1 MTDMKKVEVVQ
12 LMNFHQTRDTRFDEL
27 RSEIDDMAGLIKG
40 GVAVK
45 NGRMTMVEE
54 GIILRRGTLE
64 VYDYLQRRAEE
75 IDAAYTPEP
84 CGRCAYYNK
93 LLKTIE
99 GE

>member
-1 MTDMKKVEVVQ
+1 MTDMKKWEVVQ

-27 RSEIDDMAGLIKG
+27 RNEINNMAE
-40 GVAVK
+40 VE
-45 NGRMTMVEE
+45 TM
-54 GIILRRGTLE
+54 IISSFPKMVCVPME
-64 VYDYLQRRAEE
+64 VYEYLQRRAEE
-75 IDAAYTPEP
+75 IDAGYTPEP